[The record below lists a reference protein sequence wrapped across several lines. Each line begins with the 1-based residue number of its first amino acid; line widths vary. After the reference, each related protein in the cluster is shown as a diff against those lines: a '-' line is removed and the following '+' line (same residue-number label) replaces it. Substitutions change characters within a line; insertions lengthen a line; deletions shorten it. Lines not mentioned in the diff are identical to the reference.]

1 MYTIQVGF
9 LSPSDKI
16 VYRVLY
22 YHWPRSILAVL
33 HAYMYMCMY
42 SYTNPNPDCTRR
54 KANMV
59 YTTHIYT
66 VPGTCTCKTTLC
78 TGHPFVYVYHDNH
91 AITFHNSCRETM
103 CSGCNLRGTPPL
115 TEGCG
120 LQLLLVAPLHSLSLR
135 YPQAESVAVATGPH
149 PLSLCSFSWAGLS

>member
-1 MYTIQVGF
+1 M
-9 LSPSDKI
+9 
-16 VYRVLY
+16 
-22 YHWPRSILAVL
+22 H
-33 HAYMYMCMY
+33 
-42 SYTNPNPDCTRR
+42 
-54 KANMV
+54 
-59 YTTHIYT
+59 
-66 VPGTCTCKTTLC
+66 TCTCACTHTQTLILIAPGGKQIWC
-78 TGHPFVYVYHDNH
+78 TLHTYIQYLEHVHVKLHCVQDIRLYNYVYHDNH

-120 LQLLLVAPLHSLSLR
+120 LQLLLLVAPLHSLSLR